1 MADPEL
7 SCVRALIFDLDGTL
21 IDSKQDLIHSV
32 NAMLRELG
40 RGELAEET
48 ISGYIGHGAP
58 QLVARALGDGCT
70 EEERQRALQFF
81 LSYYEQHK
89 MDATRAYPGVAE
101 TLEKLSSIPM
111 AVLTNKPVRISVRIL
126 DAMGLSRYFR
136 AIYGGN
142 SFETK
147 KPDPLG
153 ARTIL
158 RELGAEPRE
167 ALLVGD
173 VTTDPR
179 YISGVPDVRSELAVP
194 LIVKNKV
201 IGVIDIESPQPNHF
215 TEEHK
220 RLLTLIASR
229 MGELPARS
237 TCASS

>member
-1 MADPEL
+1 MADPKL
-7 SCVRALIFDLDGTL
+7 RSVRALIFDLDGTL
-21 IDSKQDLIHSV
+21 IDSKQDLIRSV

-58 QLVARALGDGCT
+58 QLVARALGDEST
-70 EEERQRALQFF
+70 ERDRQRALQFF
-81 LSYYEQHK
+81 LSYYELHK
-89 MDATRAYPGVAE
+89 MDSTCAYPGVRE
-101 TLEKLSSIPM
+101 TLEKLASMPM

-126 DAMGLSRYFR
+126 DAMGLSKYFR

-167 ALLVGD
+167 VLLVGD
-173 VTTDPR
+173 SEVDVQTARNAGTLAAAVN
-179 YISGVPDVRSELAVP
+179 YGFGVHDRRAHPADIYLERFGDLA
-194 LIVKNKV
+194 N
-201 IGVIDIESPQPNHF
+201 F
-215 TEEHK
+215 
-220 RLLTLIASR
+220 
-229 MGELPARS
+229 MGW
-237 TCASS
+237 

>member
-1 MADPEL
+1 MADPKL

-21 IDSKQDLIHSV
+21 IDSKQDLILSV
-32 NAMLRELG
+32 NAMLSELG
-40 RGELAEET
+40 REELAEET

-81 LSYYEQHK
+81 LSYYEMHK
-89 MDATRAYPGVAE
+89 MDTTCAYPGVAE
-101 TLEKLSSIPM
+101 TLEKLADMPM

-126 DAMGLSRYFR
+126 DAMGLSKYFR

-147 KPDPLG
+147 KPNPLG

-158 RELGAEPRE
+158 RELRAEPQE

-173 VTTDPR
+173 SEVDVQTARNAGTLAAAVN
-179 YISGVPDVRSELAVP
+179 YGFGVHDRSAFPADIYVDRFSELV
-194 LIVKNKV
+194 
-201 IGVIDIESPQPNHF
+201 
-215 TEEHK
+215 T
-220 RLLTLIASR
+220 LLGS
-229 MGELPARS
+229 GS
-237 TCASS
+237 VSD